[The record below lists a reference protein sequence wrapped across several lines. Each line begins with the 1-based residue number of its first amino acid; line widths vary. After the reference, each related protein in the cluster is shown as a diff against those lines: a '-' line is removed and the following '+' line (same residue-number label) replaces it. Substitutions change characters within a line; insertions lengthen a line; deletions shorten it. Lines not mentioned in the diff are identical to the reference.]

1 MITKLPD
8 FDRTKHLGDR
18 HIEKMML
25 GLAIGLLI
33 LRLAFGLTVAAH
45 GAQKLF
51 GWFGGSGLAGFAGAL
66 EKMSIRP
73 SAPFALLAGL
83 GEFAGG
89 LLIAVGFLSPAGP
102 LMVAGAM
109 VVAIVTV
116 HLKKGFFNSKGGY
129 EFPLLMGVGSVALS
143 ITGPG
148 PYSLDGALRVSLPEP
163 GTWIVFALLAAGGVA
178 ATLGSRLV
186 GRRGL
191 ELG

>member
-1 MITKLPD
+1 MGQI
-8 FDRTKHLGDR
+8 G
-18 HIEKMML
+18 KMML

-33 LRLAFGLTVAAH
+33 LRLVFGLTMAAH

-51 GWFGGSGLAGFAGAL
+51 GWFGGSGLAGFGGAL
-66 EKMSIRP
+66 EKMNIRP

-89 LLIAVGFLSPAGP
+89 LLVALGFLSPAGP

-129 EFPLLMGVGSVALS
+129 EFPLLIGGGSVALS

-148 PYSLDGALRVSLPEP
+148 PYSLDGVLRLSLPEP
-163 GTWIVFALLAAGGVA
+163 GTWIVFAVLAAGGVA
-178 ATLGSRLV
+178 ATLGSRLI
-186 GRRGL
+186 GRGGL

>member
-1 MITKLPD
+1 ML
-8 FDRTKHLGDR
+8 
-18 HIEKMML
+18 L

-33 LRLAFGLTVAAH
+33 IRLALGLTVAAH

-51 GWFGGSGLAGFAGAL
+51 GWFGGSGLAGFGGAL
-66 EKMSIRP
+66 EKMNIRP

-89 LLIAVGFLSPAGP
+89 LLVAIGFLSPGGP

-116 HLKKGFFNSKGGY
+116 HLKKGFFSSKGGY
-129 EFPLLMGVGSVALS
+129 EFPLLIAASSLALS

-148 PYSLDGALRVSLPEP
+148 TYSLDGVLRLSVPEP
-163 GTWIVFALLAAGGVA
+163 LTWIVFAVLAAGGVA
-178 ATLGSRLV
+178 TTLGSRLV
-186 GRRGL
+186 GRRQV

>member
-8 FDRTKHLGDR
+8 FGQNKHRRDM
-18 HIEKMML
+18 HIGEMML

-51 GWFGGSGLAGFAGAL
+51 GWFGGSGLAGFGGAL
-66 EKMSIRP
+66 EKMNIRP

-89 LLIAVGFLSPAGP
+89 LLIALGFLSPAGP
-102 LMVAGAM
+102 LMVAGTMA
-109 VVAIVTV
+109 VAIVTV
-116 HLKKGFFNSKGGY
+116 HLKKGFFNGKGGY
-129 EFPLLMGVGSVALS
+129 EFPLLIGVGSVALS

-148 PYSLDGALRVSLPEP
+148 PYSLDGALRLSLPEP
-163 GTWIVFALLAAGGVA
+163 ATWIVFAVLAAGGVV
-178 ATLGSRLV
+178 ATLGCRLV
-186 GRRGL
+186 GRQGL
-191 ELG
+191 EVG

>member
-1 MITKLPD
+1 MN
-8 FDRTKHLGDR
+8 
-18 HIEKMML
+18 E
-25 GLAIGLLI
+25 GLL
-33 LRLAFGLTVAAH
+33 LARLVFGTLMAAH
-45 GAQKLF
+45 GSQKLF
-51 GWFGGSGLAGFAGAL
+51 GWFGGSGLAGFGGAL
-66 EKMSIRP
+66 EKMNIRP

-89 LLIAVGFLSPAGP
+89 LLLALGFLSPAGP

-129 EFPLLMGVGSVALS
+129 EFPLLIGAGSVALS

-148 PYSLDGALRVSLPEP
+148 LYSLDSALRLSLPEP
-163 GTWIVFALLAAGGVA
+163 ATWIVFAVLVAGGVA

-186 GRRGL
+186 GKRRL